1 MDLNRKHKVSL
12 RGASSGE
19 ISRDALLAKVSQERE
34 LRSYARR
41 ANAAAIYLQRV
52 WRSYV
57 VRKKAAIELRDE
69 WESSLSCRSD
79 TLTKSWVSS
88 RVLRPFLFFIRSLSV
103 HHQKIQARD
112 ILCMQTCFK
121 ILLESINSNDQGY
134 NFCSLTVG
142 TFEESKTWGCQ
153 TRKLVSLC
161 SFLLTECNY
170 SHERIKDVLG
180 VNALVLRILIVLTD
194 PKNWKIVTKDNFQ
207 DAETA
212 GRMVLQFIGS
222 CNSGYYIAVRR
233 YIKTLTTHTEE
244 RLLITTSAV
253 TLALRPFHARQPAF
267 VDDNQPDTNLAVEEF
282 VSLILTIPHLSCYLP
297 NALIRALKHKSI
309 LMPSF
314 HTILILRDKILTR
327 ISEIE
332 VSEKQS
338 CTMEIPS
345 VGWAIGNIISL
356 ATVSETEFMD
366 PQESNPEMYYV
377 LYVHVIVTLADSL
390 LSRVENFG
398 IQDVHLDFEA
408 TSDETEKGKNSA
420 KISFVELLRPVCQ
433 QWHLAKLL
441 AASGKDICVI
451 SDKGPSTSSAKGSKT
466 LELFDIARFYSCML
480 RIFCV
485 LNPVVGP
492 LPVLNMLSFCPGYI
506 VSLWSS
512 LESVILPENG
522 SSTADDSSHGPVK
535 TSWNTRSPSEKKL
548 KHLKDDGVNKW
559 VNLLNKFSGKSPG
572 PQEPVECTSDQPGSS
587 QVEGSTDDV
596 WDVETLRGGPVGI
609 SNDVACLLH
618 LFCATYAHLL
628 VVLDDIQFYEKQVPF
643 LLEKQ
648 RRIASVLNTLVYNGL
663 LRGTGPEN
671 RQLMDS
677 AIRCLHLLYER
688 DCRHP
693 FCPSALWLSPGRTS
707 RPPIAF
713 AARTHEV
720 LPASDVFTSPSMG
733 SVITIT
739 PHVFPFEE
747 RVHVFREFISMDKA
761 SRKMAGEVDAPGAR
775 SIEIVVRRGHVVEDG
790 FQQLNSIGSRLK
802 SSIHVSFVNE
812 SGLPEAGLDYGGL
825 SKEFLTDITKAAFAT
840 DYGLFS
846 QTTTS
851 DRLLVPS
858 PSARHLENGIQ
869 MIEFLG
875 RIVGKALYEGI
886 LLDYSFSHVFIQ
898 KLLGRYSFIDELSGL
913 DPELYRNLMYI
924 KQYDGDLKE
933 LCLDFTVTEEF
944 CGKMSIIEL
953 KPGGK
958 DISVTNENK
967 MQYIHAMADYKLN
980 RQIVPFSN
988 AFYRGLTDLISP
1000 AWLKLFNAHE
1010 FNQLLS
1016 GGNHDIDVDDL
1027 RRNTKYTGG
1036 YSDSSRTIKIFWEV
1050 MKGFEPSER
1059 CMLLK
1064 FVTSCSRA
1072 PLLGFKYLQPT
1083 FIIHKV
1089 SCDTSLW
1096 AAIGG
1101 QDVERLP
1108 SASTCYNTLKLPT
1121 YKRAS
1126 TMREKLLYAINS
1138 NAGFELS

>member
-41 ANAAAIYLQRV
+41 ANAASLLIQRV
-52 WRSYV
+52 WRSYI
-57 VRKKAAIELRDE
+57 VRKKAAIEIQEE
-69 WESSLSCRSD
+69 WEILLSSRSD

-88 RVLRPFLFFIRSLSV
+88 SVLRPFLFFIRALSV
-103 HHQKIQARD
+103 QHQKINARD
-112 ILCMQTCFK
+112 IHCMQTCFK
-121 ILLESINSNDQGY
+121 ILLESINSNDQGF
-134 NFCSLTVG
+134 NFCSLAVG
-142 TFEESKTWGCQ
+142 TIEESKTWACQ
-153 TRKLVSLC
+153 TRKMVSLC
-161 SFLLTECNY
+161 SFLLIECNY
-170 SHERIKDVLG
+170 SQERIRDVIG
-180 VNALVLRILIVLTD
+180 VSALLLRILIVLTD
-194 PKNWKIVTKDNFQ
+194 PKSWKVITKDNFE

-212 GRMVLQFIGS
+212 GKMMIQFIGS
-222 CNSGYYIAVRR
+222 CKSGYYSAVRR
-233 YIKTLTTHTEE
+233 YIKTLTKHTDE

-253 TLALRPFHARQPAF
+253 TLALRPFQVRQPAF
-267 VDDNQPDTNLAVEEF
+267 VDENQLDTNLAVEEY
-282 VSLILTIPHLSCYLP
+282 VSLILTIPQLVCCLP
-297 NALIRALKHKSI
+297 SALIRALKHRSI
-309 LMPSF
+309 LMPCF
-314 HTILILRDKILTR
+314 HTILILKDKILTR
-327 ISEIE
+327 ISEME
-332 VSEKQS
+332 HLENQS

-356 ATVSETEFMD
+356 ATVSETDFMD
-366 PQESNPEMYYV
+366 PQESNPELFYV
-377 LYVHVIVTLADSL
+377 LYVRVIVTLSENL
-390 LSRVENFG
+390 LSQVEKVG
-398 IQDVHLDFEA
+398 IRDTHLDTEA
-408 TSDETEKGKNSA
+408 TSKTGKGENSV

-441 AASGKDICVI
+441 AVSGKEIRVI
-451 SDKGPSTSSAKGSKT
+451 ADKDASTSSKKASEALG
-466 LELFDIARFYSCML
+466 LLDIARLYSCML

-492 LPVLNMLSFCPGYI
+492 LPVLNMISFCPGYI
-506 VSLWSS
+506 VSLWNS
-512 LESVILPENG
+512 LDSVLLPKNG
-522 SSTADDSSHGPVK
+522 CTADDLSHGSVK
-535 TSWNTRSPSEKKL
+535 SSWNTRSPSEKKL
-548 KHLKDDGVNKW
+548 KHLKNDGVNRW
-559 VNLLNKFSGKSPG
+559 VNVLNKFSGKSPG
-572 PQEPVECTSDQPGSS
+572 PREHVECTSDQPESS
-587 QVEGSTDDV
+587 QVNESTDDV

-609 SNDVACLLH
+609 SKDVSCLLH

-643 LLEKQ
+643 MLEKQ
-648 RRIASVLNTLVYNGL
+648 RRIASMLNTLVYNGL

-693 FCPSALWLSPGRTS
+693 FCPSALWLSPGKTS

-720 LPASDVFTSPSMG
+720 LPASDVVTSPSMG

-747 RVHVFREFISMDKA
+747 RVHVFREFISIDKA

-790 FQQLNSIGSRLK
+790 FRQLNSIGSRLK

-840 DYGLFS
+840 EYGLFS
-846 QTTTS
+846 QTPTS

-858 PSARHLENGIQ
+858 PSARHLENGVQ

-924 KQYDGDLKE
+924 KNYDGDLKE

-958 DISVTNENK
+958 DISVMNENK

-1050 MKGFEPSER
+1050 MKGFEPNER
-1059 CMLLK
+1059 CLLLK

-1126 TMREKLLYAINS
+1126 TMREKLLYAITS